1 VKSYKWA
8 VLLDIGLGKA
18 GNREVDC
25 KFGACM
31 QLTCK
36 ASELI
41 ASLSHDLLQ
50 LDYSGH

>member
-8 VLLDIGLGKA
+8 VSLDIDVGKA

-25 KFGACM
+25 KFVACM

-36 ASELI
+36 ASVLS
-41 ASLSHDLLQ
+41 ASLSHDL
-50 LDYSGH
+50 